1 MQGGSSRTDTEL
13 KLLRPRDTFGVS
25 RDAKLLAQ
33 TYPSTNIKGG
43 PLFHAQVGP
52 FYAPI
57 TSPRSLQCV
66 NGLPSA
72 WQKLHTR

>member
-52 FYAPI
+52 ICAPI
-57 TSPRSLQCV
+57 TTCAAMRP
-66 NGLPSA
+66 
-72 WQKLHTR
+72 